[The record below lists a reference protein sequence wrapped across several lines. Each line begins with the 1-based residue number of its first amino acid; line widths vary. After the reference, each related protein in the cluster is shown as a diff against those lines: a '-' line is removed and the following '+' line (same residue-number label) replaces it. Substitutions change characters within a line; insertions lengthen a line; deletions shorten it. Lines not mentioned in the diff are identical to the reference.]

1 MRIKPKENYILLGTS
16 IKLNKDKI
24 YPGSYATNQPDYKK
38 RQSIFVYYDN
48 HGGSMLLTKGEY
60 TKTDKPCN
68 L

>member
-1 MRIKPKENYILLGTS
+1 MRIKPKENYELLGTS

-24 YPGSYATNQPDYKK
+24 YPASHATNQPDYKN
-38 RQSIFVYYDN
+38 RQAIFVYYDN

-60 TKTDKPCN
+60 TKTEKHCN